1 MLCFCKTELCERAAV
16 CFGQIYSIA
25 SACISSP
32 VTLKDS
38 PLLCA
43 EESAELTLVLQE
55 TINSMDFEHLRAIV
69 LVPFWWK
76 PLIRRFNPWWDLLGR
91 HPTLSKLWILQ
102 NRSIPSTSWRWRA
115 AWWGWRQSGWS
126 CFSLSSCL
134 CLWSRQGSSSA
145 HCSCPLK
152 MTLQYWPPQ
161 KRRQDLGEIKMRE
174 KISFMPPWPPQRR
187 RKIPPELTNR
197 YVKDEAFI
205 VVYRRILKITTKAAN
220 NLFCC
225 DYFFIPTVAAHQR
238 PHLSCQLSV
247 WPRVSQQHL

>member
-1 MLCFCKTELCERAAV
+1 MLNKLQFQNL
-16 CFGQIYSIA
+16 
-25 SACISSP
+25 
-32 VTLKDS
+32 
-38 PLLCA
+38 
-43 EESAELTLVLQE
+43 AELQLQNLDQPLCSKSEKSLVLGPNVSSQ
-55 TINSMDFEHLRAIV
+55 ICN
-69 LVPFWWK
+69 K
-76 PLIRRFNPWWDLLGR
+76 LL
-91 HPTLSKLWILQ
+91 PTWSSASTWAKVTT
-102 NRSIPSTSWRWRA
+102 STSFELASSHARA
-115 AWWGWRQSGWS
+115 TSIKFTKQELVSEWVSQSVSDKHSQWS
-126 CFSLSSCL
+126 DS
-134 CLWSRQGSSSA
+134 G
-145 HCSCPLK
+145 P
-152 MTLQYWPPQ
+152 
-161 KRRQDLGEIKMRE
+161 IKMRE